1 MTRSVPFSL
10 ALTASIFSS
19 TVPASATPYADRVIS
34 YSQGSTAASA
44 YNNPNAALGE
54 PSRVT
59 PAGPTDAPVTPF
71 NPPWPTSQLV
81 SIGAGG
87 SLTLELGVSAQDVA
101 WNPYGI
107 DLILFG
113 NNGFKV
119 NDYSVSE
126 SEWTTDGT
134 LFTFDLAGAS
144 KVWVSDN
151 NQDYYELVVPSDLT
165 AQVDSLFPTDASGDF
180 LKPVNPSLT
189 SADFA
194 GKNLAGIQELYAGSA
209 GGTGFDLAWARKAD
223 GSQAGIGSARFVRIE
238 VSQGKIELDGIAAVP
253 EPATWALFGLAL
265 MGAAKLRSTA
275 KRHHQPF
282 GSTGTKPL

>member
-1 MTRSVPFSL
+1 MTRSVPFWL
-10 ALTASIFSS
+10 ALAAGLFSS
-19 TVPASATPYADRVIS
+19 IVPASATPYADRVIA
-34 YSQGSTAASA
+34 YSQGSTAANA
-44 YNNPNAALGE
+44 YNNPSSALGE
-54 PSRVT
+54 PSRIT

-71 NPPWPTSQLV
+71 NPPWPTGQLV

-87 SLTLELGVSAQDVA
+87 SITLELGISAQDVA

-119 NDYSVSE
+119 NDYSVPE

-134 LFTFDLAGAS
+134 LFTFDPAGAS
-144 KVWVSDN
+144 TVWVSDN
-151 NQDYYELVVPSDLT
+151 NQDYYELVVPSGLT

-189 SADFA
+189 GADFA
-194 GKNLAGIQELYAGSA
+194 GKNLAGIKELYAGSA
-209 GGTGFDLAWARKAD
+209 GGTGFDLAWARKSD
-223 GSQAGIGSARFVRIE
+223 GSQAGIASARFVRIE
-238 VSQGKIELDGIAAVP
+238 VSHGKIELDGIAAVP
-253 EPATWALFGLAL
+253 EPATWALFGLGL
-265 MGAAKLRSTA
+265 LGAAGLRSTA